1 MELLLFWQLH
11 LNRQELGGVAT
22 VLVDVADDARRH
34 AHQFAFGEEEDGF
47 QLRMQ
52 TLVGVADHVLVLE
65 VAAAAQTTDDGV
77 GTHFLAE
84 VGSEAL
90 VALHFHLRIVLEN
103 GLAPRD
109 AVLQIK
115 SGTLFHIDA
124 DSDINLV
131 EDGQGPQNDAA
142 VPQGDGIE
150 GTGENGYSFH
160 CVFDFLQV
168 CLVVA
173 LRHCERSE
181 AIQELVFFWTASC
194 LAVTRS
200 GVGDNPIQPAKVLLC
215 NDLVQIFSKNFA
227 Y

>member
-1 MELLLFWQLH
+1 MLFGQLH
-11 LNRQELGGVAT
+11 FNRQKLGSVAAI
-22 VLVDVADDARRH
+22 LVDVADNARRH
-34 AHQFAFGEEEDGF
+34 TNQLTFSEQEDGF
-47 QLRMQ
+47 QLGVKA
-52 TLVGVADHVLVLE
+52 LVGVPDHIFILE
-65 VAAAAQTTDDGV
+65 IAAATQATNDGACA
-77 GTHFLAE
+77 HFLAE
-84 VGSEAL
+84 VGSKAL

-124 DSDINLV
+124 DGDINLV
-131 EDGQGPQNDAA
+131 EDGQSPQNDAA
-142 VPQGDGIE
+142 MPQCDGIE

>member
-1 MELLLFWQLH
+1 MK
-11 LNRQELGGVAT
+11 A
-22 VLVDVADDARRH
+22 
-34 AHQFAFGEEEDGF
+34 
-47 QLRMQ
+47 
-52 TLVGVADHVLVLE
+52 LVGVPDHILVLKI
-65 VAAAAQTTDDGV
+65 AAAAQAADDGACA
-77 GTHFLAE
+77 HFLAE
-84 VGSEAL
+84 VGSKAL

-124 DSDINLV
+124 DCDINLV

-142 VPQGDGIE
+142 MPQCDGIE